1 MSFDFNIWYFWKKS
15 HETWIQVNWWKS
27 DRFVTLV
34 TFVILVTYRSLFVY
48 YFFLFIRCRRDSV
61 WSKIIYVYIL
71 WSVHGGKHLLK
82 KTDCSSCWSSV
93 SHLRLFNYNHSI
105 VSLLNIKTLNFK
117 HSMII
122 STQIIIIW
130 YDNQVRK
137 KQVAKNC
144 VAKT

>member
-1 MSFDFNIWYFWKKS
+1 MNSSKLMKIRPIWYFGHICYFGHIS
-15 HETWIQVNWWKS
+15 FPF
-27 DRFVTLV
+27 RL
-34 TFVILVTYRSLFVY
+34 L
-48 YFFLFIRCRRDSV
+48 FFLFIRCRRDSV

-105 VSLLNIKTLNFK
+105 ISLLNIKTLNFK